1 MLGLVKKTRKK
12 KRKEKPTKKPA
23 KKTIWPKQRA
33 VFPRFG
39 QAKAVLQNWFRRIVL
54 ACVFIVLSPLVLT
67 VLYKALPPISTL
79 MLARVA
85 TLQGYERQWVP
96 LAQIDSDVVR
106 SVLASEDALFCAHY
120 GVDWQSLGQV
130 VEDWQK
136 GERVRG
142 ASTLSMQMAKNL
154 FLWPG
159 RSYVRKAIEVPL
171 ALYMDFILGKRRL
184 MEIYLNTAEWGPD
197 GIFGIEAGAEYAF
210 EKSAID
216 LTRREA
222 ALLAVILP
230 NPSARDAGRPTA
242 RLGQLAGTVAARA
255 RSEALDSSCVLSL

>member
-1 MLGLVKKTRKK
+1 MFGRTKKSRKK
-12 KRKEKPTKKPA
+12 KKSGKS
-23 KKTIWPKQRA
+23 KQRSA
-33 VFPRFG
+33 FWRFG
-39 QAKAVLQNWFRRIVL
+39 VAKAFIRASFRRLVLVL
-54 ACVFIVLSPLVLT
+54 AVIALSPLILT
-67 VLYKALPPISTL
+67 VFYKIVPPVSTL

-106 SVLASEDALFCAHY
+106 SVMASEDALYCSHG
-120 GVDWQSLGQV
+120 GVDWQSLGNV
-130 VEDWQK
+130 LADWQK

-159 RSYVRKAIEVPL
+159 RSYVRKALEVPL
-171 ALYMDFILGKRRL
+171 ALSMDLILGKRRL
-184 MEIYLNTAEWGPD
+184 MEIYLNTAEWGPG
-197 GIFGIEAGAEYAF
+197 GIFGVEAGSEYAF

-230 NPSARDAGRPTA
+230 NPNTRDAGRPTPGL
-242 RLGQLAGTVAARA
+242 RQLAGTVQARA
-255 RSEALDSSCVLSL
+255 QSAALNSACVL